1 MLEEIV
7 SLLHQVLPV
16 VVEVEVAVVD
26 LRLPMDL
33 LGNEKLLNS
42 ISAWLDLASQVAF
55 IVIFFF
61 VVNLVWM
68 LTVGTIAALDDN
80 DDRDD
85 KDDCSDDAL
94 IDQRIQEVTKTAKS
108 IKIDELFM
116 YSIIMYIN

>member
-1 MLEEIV
+1 
-7 SLLHQVLPV
+7 
-16 VVEVEVAVVD
+16 
-26 LRLPMDL
+26 
-33 LGNEKLLNS
+33 
-42 ISAWLDLASQVAF
+42 
-55 IVIFFF
+55 
-61 VVNLVWM
+61 M
-68 LTVGTIAALDDN
+68 LTVATIAALDDK

>member
-42 ISAWLDLASQVAF
+42 ISVAF

-68 LTVGTIAALDDN
+68 LTVATIAALDDK

>member
-42 ISAWLDLASQVAF
+42 ISA
-55 IVIFFF
+55 
-61 VVNLVWM
+61 
-68 LTVGTIAALDDN
+68 
-80 DDRDD
+80 
-85 KDDCSDDAL
+85 
-94 IDQRIQEVTKTAKS
+94 
-108 IKIDELFM
+108 
-116 YSIIMYIN
+116 

>member
-16 VVEVEVAVVD
+16 VVEVEVAVVE

-68 LTVGTIAALDDN
+68 LTVATIAALDDN
-80 DDRDD
+80 DDRND

>member
-16 VVEVEVAVVD
+16 VVEVEVAVVE

-68 LTVGTIAALDDN
+68 LTVATIAALDDK

>member
-68 LTVGTIAALDDN
+68 LTVATIAALDDK

-85 KDDCSDDAL
+85 KDECSDDAL